1 MNNET
6 RYVLQLMDVQQIA
19 ENAGVQ
25 LKKSEAKRVL
35 NEAYSTMCN
44 TCESLLAEK
53 AKELFSNVDNPVEGS
68 EQQQVVSEAPQADA
82 SPEAGS
88 QGPEEGE

>member
-6 RYVLQLMDVQQIA
+6 RYVLQLMDVQEIA
-19 ENAGVQ
+19 ENAGVK
-25 LKKSEAKRVL
+25 LKKSEAKAVL
-35 NEAYSTMCN
+35 NTAYANMCN
-44 TCESLLAEK
+44 ACESILGET
-53 AKELFSNVDNPVEGS
+53 AKELFPNVSNPVEGS